1 MERWH
6 IPSVD
11 ASGRREPKVL
21 FSTPECRAV
30 VIDLSD
36 GDELG
41 DHSVHERAVVEVVAG
56 EVQVS
61 AGGEET
67 TCAAGT
73 LLTFAP
79 GERHAVRAAGGAA
92 RLLLML
98 APWPGDGHYRDGA
111 DADAARMPGQ
121 RRADPL
127 TALQSGS
134 HRRCSELTASG
145 SVSVTLKPGGGFD
158 EHGDQEERAGVA

>member
-73 LLTFAP
+73 LLTFRSGRTAC
-79 GERHAVRAAGGAA
+79 GARGGA

-111 DADAARMPGQ
+111 DADAARMP
-121 RRADPL
+121 
-127 TALQSGS
+127 
-134 HRRCSELTASG
+134 
-145 SVSVTLKPGGGFD
+145 
-158 EHGDQEERAGVA
+158 

>member
-1 MERWH
+1 MSVHGQLLEESALSSEHAVDAARRASGEPLELRHTRYRGGMERWH
-6 IPSVD
+6 IPSVE

-56 EVQVS
+56 EVQVA
-61 AGGEET
+61 AGGDEM

-73 LLTFAP
+73 LLMFAP

-98 APWPGDGHYRDGA
+98 APWPGEGHYRDGA
-111 DADAARMPGQ
+111 DADAARMPS
-121 RRADPL
+121 R
-127 TALQSGS
+127 GS
-134 HRRCSELTASG
+134 AEPMR
-145 SVSVTLKPGGGFD
+145 
-158 EHGDQEERAGVA
+158 